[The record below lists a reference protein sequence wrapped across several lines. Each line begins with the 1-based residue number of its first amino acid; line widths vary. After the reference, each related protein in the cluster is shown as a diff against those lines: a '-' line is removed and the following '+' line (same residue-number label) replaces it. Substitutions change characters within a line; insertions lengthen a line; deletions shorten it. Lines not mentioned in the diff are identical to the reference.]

1 MKKLHYF
8 FITFLLLILPS
19 SGVFAQNQQ
28 LVFERIS
35 TQKWMYQ
42 SNITCHT
49 QDAEGYIWFG
59 SSNGLFRFDGYSVK
73 QFNHDPHD
81 ANSISHNNVN
91 TIHATKDGNLWIG
104 TWGGLNKLNTRTNV
118 FTRYK
123 HDPRNSS
130 SLSNNDVRSI
140 AEDSQGNLWLG
151 TFGGGIVRL
160 NPITG
165 IFKSFQYSANNA
177 STISSNFV
185 NVIVRDRSGDL
196 WVGTRRGI
204 NKLET
209 DNTRFTSFQNLN
221 DGEEEQLVTNI
232 SSILEDNKGR
242 IWFGTFGG
250 GLMRLDRRTG
260 KLQSYFHD
268 NKDKQTISSNYINDL
283 SEEENGIIWVA
294 TADGL
299 NLMNPETN
307 EIQLVYN
314 NPANP
319 NSLLNNDVRHLFRD
333 KSGVMWIVTAEGIN
347 IYSKL
352 SGRFKKIQRN
362 PEEATSLSSNIVNC
376 FVQDPYGD
384 IWIGTREGLNKY
396 DKYNRSFVR
405 YILGNGKRE
414 ENISNEIKSL
424 LVDREGRFWVGTSN
438 ALHSVDLF
446 SGEITNTY
454 RFDPFNPN
462 SLNNEIHALYQTR
475 NGQIWAGNRKGL
487 LEFKPTDGTFTLH
500 RPDKTVTENQIS
512 NSVYTILEDRFGR
525 LWAGTLGGG
534 LTEFD
539 RKLNKF
545 NTFRKINEDS
555 TSISHNSVISLC
567 EDPFGFFWIGTYGG
581 GLNRMDR
588 KTGKFISYTT
598 DNGLPDNMI
607 YSILD
612 DSRGNLWISTNS
624 GIARFDT
631 KTRKFRNYDALDGL
645 QSNEF
650 NIGAALRLKNGEMLF
665 GGIAGMNWFFPD
677 SIPGNNFVPPIVITS
692 FKVMDKEVVP
702 SPEVNLN
709 YNQNYITFEFSSL
722 SYALADKNRFAYKL
736 EGFDEDWIFAGNR
749 RLATYSNLNPG
760 EYTFI
765 VKGSNSDGLWNEEG
779 VSMKITV
786 KRPFWK
792 TWWFILIA
800 AFFITS
806 ILYFGYKIRIRS
818 INQQNQLLEDKVKR
832 RTAELV
838 KATEEAQAA
847 RETAEKA
854 SRSKSG
860 FLANMSHEIR
870 TPLNGILGFTDLLIR
885 NNPGPED
892 KKYLELIRSSGDTLL
907 RLLSDIL
914 DLNKIEQGKLNI
926 ENIKFNF
933 IETIQQ
939 TLTPYQYRSNE
950 KGLQFM
956 LNFDTKIPE
965 GVIGDPTRIK
975 QLIIN
980 LVSNSI
986 KFTENGGI
994 SISFEAETDP
1004 TGTEDYF
1011 FIRGIVTDTGIGVAE
1026 DKQQLIF
1033 DSFTQAD
1040 GSFTRKYGGSG
1051 LGLSIVKQLL
1061 RLMSG
1066 DIRLISPAIDKP
1078 FRTETPGASFVFRF
1092 KVKAAPQQEKANPNT
1107 TASAGNVLK
1116 FTEPYRILLVEDNKI
1131 NQLLAVTVLEN
1142 FGIHVTTADDGL
1154 QGVEKIKAESFDLVL
1169 MDVQMPVMN
1178 GYESTAEI
1186 RSMGLNIP
1194 IIGLT
1199 ANVYKED
1206 IEKCLESGMNAHLGK
1221 PFTESDLFN
1230 ELKKWLA

>member
-1 MKKLHYF
+1 MKKLHNL
-8 FITFLLLILPS
+8 FIVFLLCLIA
-19 SGVFAQNQQ
+19 GTGINAQNQQ
-28 LVFERIS
+28 LVFERLS

-49 QDAEGYIWFG
+49 QDADGYIWFG
-59 SSNGLFRFDGYSVK
+59 TSNGLFRFDGYSVK
-73 QFNHDPHD
+73 EFNHDPHN
-81 ANSISHNNVN
+81 ANSIAHNNVN
-91 TIHATKDGNLWIG
+91 TIHAGRDGKLWIG
-104 TWGGLNKLNTRTNV
+104 TWGGLNKLDTRTNT

-123 HDPRNSS
+123 HDPRNLS

-140 AEDSQGNLWLG
+140 AEDSEGNLWLG
-151 TFGGGIVRL
+151 TFGGGIVRH
-160 NPITG
+160 NPTTG

-185 NVIVRDRSGDL
+185 NVIVRDRSGDM

-221 DGEEEQLVTNI
+221 DGEQEQLVTNI
-232 SSILEDNKGR
+232 SSILEDSKGR

-250 GLMRLDRRTG
+250 GLMCLDRRTG
-260 KLQSYFHD
+260 KLQSFLHD
-268 NKDKQTISSNYINDL
+268 GKNRQTISSNYINDL
-283 SEEENGIIWVA
+283 SEGENGTIWIG

-299 NLMNPETN
+299 NLLNPETQ

-314 NPANP
+314 NPSNP

-347 IYSKL
+347 IYSSL

-362 PEEATSLSSNIVNC
+362 PEDFTSLSSNIVNC
-376 FVQDPYGD
+376 FVQDANQD
-384 IWIGTREGLNKY
+384 IWIGTREGLNKF
-396 DKYNRSFVR
+396 DKTTKSFVL
-405 YILGNGKRE
+405 YNLGTGNTE
-414 ENISNEIKSL
+414 DNFSNEIKSL
-424 LVDREGRFWVGTSN
+424 LVDKAGKIWVGTSN
-438 ALHSVDLF
+438 ALHLF
-446 SGEITNTY
+446 DAYTGKILSTH

-462 SLNNEIHALYQTR
+462 SLNNEIHVIYQTR

-487 LEFKPTDGTFTLH
+487 LEFNSDEGKFTLY

-539 RKLNKF
+539 RKSKKF
-545 NTFRKINEDS
+545 NTYRKINEDS

-588 KTGKFISYTT
+588 KTGKFVNYTT

-612 DSRGNLWISTNS
+612 DSKGNLWIATNS

-631 KTRKFRNYDALDGL
+631 KTRKFRNYDVLDGL

-650 NIGAALRLKNGEMLF
+650 NIGSAIRLKNGEMLF
-665 GGIAGMNWFFPD
+665 GGIAGLNWFYPD
-677 SIPGNNFVPPIVITS
+677 SIPGNNFIPPIVITS
-692 FKVMDKEVVP
+692 FKVMDKEVVA
-702 SPEVNLN
+702 SPEVILN
-709 YNQNYITFEFSSL
+709 YNQNYVTFEFSSL

-736 EGFDEDWIFAGNR
+736 EGFDDEWIFAGNR
-749 RLATYSNLNPG
+749 RFATYSNLGPG
-760 EYTFI
+760 EYTFM

-779 VSMKITV
+779 ISMKLII

-792 TWWFILIA
+792 TWWFIMLA
-800 AFFITS
+800 ALVITS
-806 ILYFGYKIRIRS
+806 ILYLGYKYRLRS

-832 RTAELV
+832 RTTELL
-838 KATEEAQAA
+838 KASEEAQIAK
-847 RETAEKA
+847 ENAEKA

-933 IETIQQ
+933 IETVQQ

-956 LNFDTKIPE
+956 LNFDSRIPE
-965 GVIGDPTRIK
+965 AVIGDPTRIK
-975 QLIIN
+975 QLVIN

-1004 TGTEDYF
+1004 SGTEDNF
-1011 FIRGIVTDTGIGVAE
+1011 FIRGIVTDTGIGVPE

-1078 FRTETPGASFVFRF
+1078 FKTETPGASFVFRF
-1092 KVKAAPQQEKANPNT
+1092 KVKAAPNNEKSVSSANSN
-1107 TASAGNVLK
+1107 AGSVLK
-1116 FTEPYRILLVEDNKI
+1116 FNEDFKILLVEDNLI

-1142 FGIHVTTADDGL
+1142 FGLKVITANDGL
-1154 QGVEKIKAESFDLVL
+1154 QGVEKIKAEDFDLIL

-1178 GYESTAEI
+1178 GYESTAAI
-1186 RSMGLNIP
+1186 RAMGLSIP

-1221 PFTESDLFN
+1221 PFNEADLFN

>member
-1 MKKLHYF
+1 MKKLRYF
-8 FITFLLLILPS
+8 IIAFLLCIAAGT
-19 SGVFAQNQQ
+19 GVYAQNQQ
-28 LVFERIS
+28 LVFERLS

-49 QDAEGYIWFG
+49 QDTEGYIWFG

-81 ANSISHNNVN
+81 ANSIAHNNVN
-91 TIHATKDGNLWIG
+91 TIHAAKDGNLWIG
-104 TWGGLNKLNTRTNV
+104 TWGGLNKFDTRTNT

-140 AEDSQGNLWLG
+140 AEDSEGNLWLG

-160 NPITG
+160 NPTSG
-165 IFKSFQYSANNA
+165 VFKSFQYSANNA

-185 NVIVRDRSGDL
+185 NVIIRDRSGDL

-209 DNTRFTSFQNLN
+209 DNTRFTSFQNLK

-260 KLQSYFHD
+260 KLQSFFHD
-268 NKDKQTISSNYINDL
+268 SKDQQSISSNYINDL

-362 PEEATSLSSNIVNC
+362 PEETNSLSSNIVNC
-376 FVQDPYGD
+376 FAQDPYGD

-396 DKYNRSFVR
+396 DKYSRAFVR
-405 YILGNGKRE
+405 FILGTGKRE
-414 ENISNEIKSL
+414 DNISNEIKSL
-424 LVDREGRFWVGTSN
+424 LIDKDGQFWVGTSN
-438 ALHSVDLF
+438 ALHLF
-446 SGEITNTY
+446 NLFNGEIVNTY

-487 LEFKPTDGTFTLH
+487 LEFNPVDGTFTLH

-512 NSVYTILEDRFGR
+512 NSVYAILEDRFGR

-539 RKLNKF
+539 RKLKKF

-588 KTGKFISYTT
+588 KTGKFVSYTT

-612 DSRGNLWISTNS
+612 DSKGNLWISTNS

-665 GGIAGMNWFFPD
+665 GGIAGLNWFFPD

-736 EGFDEDWIFAGNR
+736 EGFDEDWVFAGNR

-760 EYTFI
+760 EYNFI

-779 VSMKITV
+779 ISMKIIV

-800 AFFITS
+800 ALVITS

-818 INQQNQLLEDKVKR
+818 INQQNLLLEDKVKR

-933 IETIQQ
+933 VETIQQ

-965 GVIGDPTRIK
+965 SVIGDPTRIK

-986 KFTENGGI
+986 KFTESGGI
-994 SISFEAETDP
+994 AISFEAETDP
-1004 TGTEDYF
+1004 SGTEDFF
-1011 FIRGIVTDTGIGVAE
+1011 FIRGIVTDTGIGVPE

-1092 KVKAAPQQEKANPNT
+1092 KVKAALQQEKSNANN
-1107 TASAGNVLK
+1107 SSIEGNILK
-1116 FTEPYRILLVEDNKI
+1116 FSEPYRILLVEDNKI

-1154 QGVEKIKAESFDLVL
+1154 QGVEKIKAEAYDLVL

-1178 GYESTAEI
+1178 GYESTAAI
-1186 RSMGLNIP
+1186 RAMGLTIP

-1230 ELKKWLA
+1230 ELKKWLS

>member
-1 MKKLHYF
+1 MKKLHYL
-8 FITFLLLILPS
+8 IISFLLCIIA
-19 SGVFAQNQQ
+19 GTIVNAQNQQ
-28 LVFERIS
+28 LVFERLS

-42 SNITCHT
+42 SNITCHA
-49 QDAEGYIWFG
+49 QDFDGYIWFG
-59 SSNGLFRFDGYSVK
+59 TSNGLFRFDGYTVK
-73 QFNHDPHD
+73 EFNHDPHD
-81 ANSISHNNVN
+81 ANSIAHNNVN
-91 TIHATKDGNLWIG
+91 TIHAGKDGNLWIG
-104 TWGGLNKLNTRTNV
+104 TWGGLNKLDTKKNI

-130 SLSNNDVRSI
+130 SLPNNDVRSI
-140 AEDSQGNLWLG
+140 AEDSEGNLWMG
-151 TFGGGIVRL
+151 TFGGGIARL
-160 NPITG
+160 NPTTG
-165 IFKSFQYSANNA
+165 IFKTFQYSANNA

-196 WVGTRRGI
+196 WVGTRKGI

-209 DNTRFTSFQNLN
+209 DNTRFTSFQSIN
-221 DGEEEQLVTNI
+221 DGDQEQLVTNI
-232 SSILEDNKGR
+232 SSILEDAKGR

-260 KLQSYFHD
+260 KLQSFYHD
-268 NKDKQTISSNYINDL
+268 SKDNRTISSNYINDL
-283 SEEENGIIWVA
+283 SEEENGLIWVA

-299 NLMNPETN
+299 NLMNPETAD
-307 EIQLVYN
+307 IQLIYN
-314 NPANP
+314 NPSNP

-352 SGRFKKIQRN
+352 SGRFKKIQRI
-362 PEEATSLSSNIVNC
+362 PEETTSLSSNIVNC
-376 FVQDPYGD
+376 FVQAKNGD

-396 DKYNRSFVR
+396 DKNNRSFLR
-405 YILGNGKRE
+405 YNLYSNKKE
-414 ENISNEIKSL
+414 DNISNEIKSL
-424 LVDREGRFWVGTSN
+424 LIDKEGHFWVGTSN
-438 ALHSVDLF
+438 ALHEFDPLTEKIIS
-446 SGEITNTY
+446 TN

-462 SLNNEIHALYQTR
+462 SLNNEIHSLYQTR

-487 LEFKPTDGTFTLH
+487 LEFNPFEGKFTLF
-500 RPDKTVTENQIS
+500 RPDKAVAENQIS

-539 RKLNKF
+539 RKLKKF
-545 NTFRKINEDS
+545 NQFRKIADDS

-588 KTGKFISYTT
+588 KTGKFVTYTK

-612 DSRGNLWISTNS
+612 DSKGNLWISTNS

-631 KTRKFRNYDALDGL
+631 KTKKFRNYDALDGL

-650 NIGAALRLKNGEMLF
+650 NIGAAIRLENGEMLF
-665 GGIAGMNWFFPD
+665 GGIAGMNWFSPD
-677 SIPGNNFVPPIVITS
+677 SIPGNNFVPPIVITC
-692 FKVMDKEVVP
+692 FKVMDKDVTP
-702 SPEVNLN
+702 SPEVELN

-736 EGFDEDWIFAGNR
+736 EGFDDDWIYANNR
-749 RLATYSNLNPG
+749 RLATYSNLEPG
-760 EYTFI
+760 EYTFT
-765 VKGSNSDGLWNEEG
+765 VKGSNSDGLWNEDG
-779 VSMKITV
+779 ISMKIVV

-800 AFFITS
+800 AFLVTS
-806 ILYFGYKIRIRS
+806 ILYLGYRIRIRS
-818 INQQNQLLEDKVKR
+818 INQQNQLLEEKVKR
-832 RTAELV
+832 RTTELV
-838 KATEEAQAA
+838 KASEEALAA

-885 NNPGPED
+885 NNPGTED

-939 TLTPYQYRSNE
+939 TLIPYQYRSNE

-965 GVIGDPTRIK
+965 AVIGDPTRIK

-1004 TGTEDYF
+1004 RGTEEFF
-1011 FIRGIVTDTGIGVAE
+1011 FIRGIVTDTGIGVPD

-1078 FRTETPGASFVFRF
+1078 YRTETPGASFVFRF
-1092 KVKAAPQQEKANPNT
+1092 KVKAAAQQEKES
-1107 TASAGNVLK
+1107 ASSSLTDGKALK
-1116 FTEPYRILLVEDNKI
+1116 FTDEYKVLLVEDNKI

-1142 FGIHVTTADDGL
+1142 FGVKVVTADDGL
-1154 QGVEKIKAESFDLVL
+1154 LGVEKIKAETFDLVL

-1178 GYESTAEI
+1178 GYESTAAI
-1186 RSMGLNIP
+1186 REMGLSIP

-1221 PFTESDLFN
+1221 PFTEADLFN
-1230 ELKKWLA
+1230 ELKKWLV